1 MNRFAISPFR
11 PVALAALLPVV
22 FLLLAAVPK
31 ASAGAYEPEVA
42 WKESRDSF
50 STPPEPF
57 TLDVD
62 WKVAKGFGERLDV
75 EINGGKTASHWL
87 PGETNSG
94 SVPLRF
100 DGKKLGPG
108 EHVIRVCVW
117 QGADK
122 HRDTRGWT
130 KTLRVLVA
138 GPAAIPMPAK
148 P

>member
-1 MNRFAISPFR
+1 MTCFRFSPIF
-11 PVALAALLPVV
+11 PAAWLSVL
-22 FLLLAAVPK
+22 FFLLAAVQP
-31 ASAGAYEPEVA
+31 AAAGAHEPEVA
-42 WKESRDSF
+42 WKESRDAF

-57 TLDVD
+57 VLEVD

-87 PGETNSG
+87 PGETTSG
-94 SVPLRF
+94 TVPLKF

-122 HRDTRGWT
+122 HRETRGWT
-130 KTLRVLVA
+130 KALRVLVA
-138 GPAAIPMPAK
+138 GPANIPMPQK
-148 P
+148 R